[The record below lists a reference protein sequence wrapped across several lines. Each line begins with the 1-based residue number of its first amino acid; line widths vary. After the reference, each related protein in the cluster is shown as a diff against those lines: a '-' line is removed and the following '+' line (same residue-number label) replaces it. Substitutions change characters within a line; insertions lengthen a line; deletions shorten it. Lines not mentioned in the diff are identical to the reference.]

1 MVSALLPSL
10 HRTWSIVQGERSP
23 LWLGVYAGTGGQT
36 VEDSGA
42 IDNAVWSLRHSAIDF
57 VDWTISNSNRWD
69 ITQSPFF
76 RRDST
81 DPLMRQILPP
91 QERAMTKWNSDPFVI
106 PSGGSGYAEEAPY
119 VWQLPYHLM
128 LYNGLIL
135 NAE

>member
-1 MVSALLPSL
+1 
-10 HRTWSIVQGERSP
+10 
-23 LWLGVYAGTGGQT
+23 